1 LRLLEHLVPR
11 DYIEKRDG
19 GYWVAG
25 TRVSLDSVAYAFLR
39 GAAPEGIAQSYPLL
53 SLEEVYGA
61 IAFYLANQ
69 AGIDA
74 ILAKNDQEF
83 ELLRKQTREANP
95 ALYKKLEEA
104 RQQLQSPRK

>member
-1 LRLLEHLVPR
+1 MSR

-25 TRVSLDSVAYAFLR
+25 TRVSLDSVVYAFLR

-69 AGIDA
+69 AEIDA
-74 ILAKNDQEF
+74 LLARNDLEF
-83 ELLRKQTREANP
+83 ELLRKQTRDANP
-95 ALYKKLEEA
+95 NLYKKLEEA
-104 RQQLQSPRK
+104 RQQLPSPRK

>member
-1 LRLLEHLVPR
+1 MPR
-11 DYIEKRDG
+11 DYIEKKDG
-19 GYWVAG
+19 GYWIAG
-25 TRVSLDSVAYAFLR
+25 TRVSLDSVVYAFLR

-69 AGIDA
+69 SEIDA
-74 ILAKNDQEF
+74 LLANNDREF
-83 ELLRKQTREANP
+83 ELLRKQTRDTNP
-95 ALYKKLEEA
+95 ALYQKLEEA